1 MLGGTCLAVDSKVSF
16 KGKRNPDKNCLHLL
30 KALLGKF
37 PFEWAYSA
45 AASLPGL
52 LRLELITYILDH
64 IYWWFSTYL
73 LKPKVTPPSSFLN
86 KRYFLLLFKVSDVI
100 GLYHIAQK

>member
-16 KGKRNPDKNCLHLL
+16 KGKKNPDKNCLHLL

-37 PFEWAYSA
+37 PFKWAYSA
-45 AASLPGL
+45 PASLPGL

-64 IYWWFSTYL
+64 IYWWLSTYL
-73 LKPKVTPPSSFLN
+73 SKQKVTPPSSFLN
-86 KRYFLLLFKVSDVI
+86 KKYFLLF
-100 GLYHIAQK
+100 